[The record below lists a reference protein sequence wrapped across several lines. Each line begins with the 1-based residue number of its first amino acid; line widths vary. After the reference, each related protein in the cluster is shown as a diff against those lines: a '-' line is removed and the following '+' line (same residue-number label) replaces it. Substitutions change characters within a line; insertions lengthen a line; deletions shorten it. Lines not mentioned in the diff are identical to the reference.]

1 MLRKLGAYVDM
12 KKINGKRKQVYKC
25 IQFKDEKDKE
35 DAEKTTQKEK
45 LEYMSLAQVN
55 KIKVPE
61 VKEQTP
67 KVPEVK
73 EQTPKVPEVKEQT
86 PKVPEVHEVKEQTPK
101 VPEVHEVKEQ
111 LPKVP
116 EVERKVKK
124 ARIDEITEFDECV
137 KGLSACIPGNTQFE
151 DYIRKE
157 KFTFLF
163 FDTLVETQKYTLHD
177 LVKEL
182 AQIFQECKLA
192 KGELYA
198 IALYLYT

>member
-61 VKEQTP
+61 VKEQLP

-73 EQTPKVPEVKEQT
+73 EQL
-86 PKVPEVHEVKEQTPK
+86 PK